1 MVGPV
6 IVAVADGVQLS
17 TVIDVALTG
26 PEVFVIRMGIA
37 IMSYPMGR
45 ARLVARP
52 MVGKEDYAA
61 VVTGKGFRPRL
72 SNRGSIVLSARSTL
86 RRRA

>member
-52 MVGKEDYAA
+52 MAAGKEDYHAA

-72 SNRGSIVLSARSTL
+72 SSRGSVVP
-86 RRRA
+86 